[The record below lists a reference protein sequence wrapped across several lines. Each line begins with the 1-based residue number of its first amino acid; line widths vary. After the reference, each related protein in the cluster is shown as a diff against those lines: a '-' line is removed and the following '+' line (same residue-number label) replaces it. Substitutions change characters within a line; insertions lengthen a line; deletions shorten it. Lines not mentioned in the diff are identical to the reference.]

1 MSNDKK
7 KTTTAQN
14 NETAPVNK
22 GRKPNS
28 GQFKKGNTI
37 GMETRFQKGHDV
49 TCKYDEK
56 YCEELISFFSD
67 VKPEIIY
74 EECYYPDGTV
84 KARRPAS
91 VIPAQLPTFEGFAWK
106 IGVTVGTLLNWRDK
120 YPHFAN
126 AYTRAIE
133 KQKEILLINGAN
145 KQYDGNFAKFLLMNN
160 HGMSEK
166 QMSENTFKIVYDNK
180 SSIDEESD

>member
-106 IGVTVGTLLNWRDK
+106 IGVTVGTLLN
-120 YPHFAN
+120 
-126 AYTRAIE
+126 
-133 KQKEILLINGAN
+133 GAN